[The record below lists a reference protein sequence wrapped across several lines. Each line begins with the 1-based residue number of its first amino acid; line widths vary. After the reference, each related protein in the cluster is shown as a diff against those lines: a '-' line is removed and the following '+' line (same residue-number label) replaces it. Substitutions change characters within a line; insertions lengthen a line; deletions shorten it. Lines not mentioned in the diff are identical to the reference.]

1 MSAPRPGFVG
11 TAGRRAK
18 ALKIRAVLEEACGG
32 NVAGLRLLDVGTGS
46 GEIAQVLAETCAV
59 VSVDPRDQREA
70 RDGYQYLRVGTALPF
85 ADTSFDVVV
94 SNHVIE
100 HLDDAAV
107 HMRELA
113 RVLRPGGLVYLATPN
128 RLWPWEVHYRLW
140 LLHWLPGPLFER
152 ALRRLGRYS
161 EPLHLLGLRRLRALC
176 GESFDVDDY
185 APRVMRQPGRY
196 HLHVSPW
203 LEKALG
209 MLPLRLYELFADLAP
224 TLIVV
229 LRRRGFVMD
238 PSAADATTT

>member
-1 MSAPRPGFVG
+1 MSAPPPGFAV

-18 ALKIRAVLEEACGG
+18 ALKIRAVLEEAYGG
-32 NVAGLRLLDVGTGS
+32 SIAGLRLLDVGTGS

-85 ADTSFDVVV
+85 ADASFDAVV

-100 HLDDAAV
+100 HLDDATV
-107 HMRELA
+107 HLRELA

-140 LLHWLPGPLFER
+140 LLHWLPERQFER
-152 ALRRLGRYS
+152 ALRWIGRYS
-161 EPLHLLGLRRLRALC
+161 EPLHLLGLRRLWRLC
-176 GESFDVDDY
+176 YESFDLDDY
-185 APRVMRQPGRY
+185 APRVMRRPGRY

-203 LEKALG
+203 VEKALG
-209 MLPLRLYELFADLAP
+209 MLPLWIYRLFADLAP

-229 LRRRGFVMD
+229 LRRRSFLVRF
-238 PSAADATTT
+238 PAADEAT